1 MNGKQLKNSILQWA
15 IQGKLVPPVCR
26 QAGKTLMTNPVPREK
41 GKECWFTYVIECEDG
56 SFYKGFTDN
65 LLRCYQQHCN
75 GTGADY
81 TKTHKPKQLYYWEM
95 HYSKEAALQRE
106 KYLKSGVG
114 REWFKKEVVDKP
126 ENFEP
131 ASVLLEK
138 IRQEKE
144 RLIKEKKIK
153 RDKNAS
159 IIYRGEDNSYYEK
172 MLATGEVKCIDEEVP
187 FEIPQG
193 WEWTRIG
200 NIFNHTS
207 GKQQSSSNKGGG
219 TPQKFIT
226 TSNLYWGHFILDNV
240 KVMNFTDEEIKTCSA
255 TKGDLLVC
263 EGGAGYGRSAIWN
276 EDYDICLQNHV
287 HRLRPCVSGI
297 CEYVY
302 HFIYLLKES
311 NNLASVG
318 TAMPGLSANRLKG
331 LLLPFPP
338 LSEQRRI
345 VAKLAELL
353 PQIEKYNNVQNKLD
367 ELNTTIKDCLK
378 KSILQ
383 EAIQG
388 KLVPQLAEEGR
399 AQELLEQIKAEK
411 RKLVKEGKLKKSAL
425 SDSVIFGG
433 DDNKYCEKIGK
444 SVQCIDEEIPFEIPE
459 SWVWCKFQDIA
470 NSELGKTMNKASD
483 KGGEVPYLCSINVYW
498 DKVDLSNV
506 KVAPFSI
513 AEKEKYLLQK
523 GDLLICEGGEVG
535 RCAIWSNDKTM
546 YYQNALHRV
555 RFYGDISSK
564 FIQNVIRSYK
574 TMGIIDKNSKGMTIK
589 HFTKTALN
597 SLYVPLPPFQE
608 QQRIVAQIEKLFEQ
622 LH

>member
-1 MNGKQLKNSILQWA
+1 MS
-15 IQGKLVPPVCR
+15 
-26 QAGKTLMTNPVPREK
+26 
-41 GKECWFTYVIECEDG
+41 
-56 SFYKGFTDN
+56 
-65 LLRCYQQHCN
+65 
-75 GTGADY
+75 
-81 TKTHKPKQLYYWEM
+81 
-95 HYSKEAALQRE
+95 
-106 KYLKSGVG
+106 
-114 REWFKKEVVDKP
+114 
-126 ENFEP
+126 
-131 ASVLLEK
+131 
-138 IRQEKE
+138 
-144 RLIKEKKIK
+144 
-153 RDKNAS
+153 
-159 IIYRGEDNSYYEK
+159 SYYEK
-172 MLATGEVKCIDEEVP
+172 ILATGEVKCIDEEIP
-187 FEIPQG
+187 FEVPKG

-226 TSNLYWGHFILDNV
+226 TSNLYWGHFILDNI
-240 KVMNFTDEEIKTCSA
+240 KVMNFTDDEIKTCSA

-378 KSILQ
+378 KSILR

-388 KLVPQLAEEGR
+388 KLVPQIAEEGT
-399 AQELLEQIKAEK
+399 AQELLEQIEMEK
-411 RKLVKEGKLKKSAL
+411 QNLVKEGKLKKSTFA
-425 SDSVIFGG
+425 SSVIFRG
-433 DDNKYCEKIGK
+433 DDNKYYEKIGK
-444 SVQCIDEEIPFEIPE
+444 LVQCIDEEIPFEIPE

-523 GDLLICEGGEVG
+523 GDLLICEGGEAG

-555 RFYGDISSK
+555 RFYGNISSK
-564 FIQNVIRSYK
+564 FIQNVISIYK
-574 TMGIIDKNSKGMTIK
+574 TMGIIDKKSKGMTIK

-597 SLYVPLPPFQE
+597 SLYVPLPPVQE
-608 QQRIVAQIEKLFEQ
+608 QKRIVAQIEKLFEQ
-622 LH
+622 LR

>member
-15 IQGKLVPPVCR
+15 IQGKLVPQDPH
-26 QAGKTLMTNPVPREK
+26 
-41 GKECWFTYVIECEDG
+41 D
-56 SFYKGFTDN
+56 
-65 LLRCYQQHCN
+65 
-75 GTGADY
+75 
-81 TKTHKPKQLYYWEM
+81 
-95 HYSKEAALQRE
+95 
-106 KYLKSGVG
+106 
-114 REWFKKEVVDKP
+114 
-126 ENFEP
+126 EP
-131 ASVLLEK
+131 ASVLLDK

-187 FEIPQG
+187 FEVPKG

-226 TSNLYWGHFILDNV
+226 TSNLYWGHFVLDNV

-302 HFIYLLKES
+302 YFIYLLKES

-331 LLLPFPP
+331 LLLPFPS
-338 LSEQRRI
+338 LTEQMRI
-345 VAKLAELL
+345 VLKLEGLL
-353 PQIEKYNNVQNKLD
+353 PQIDKYSKVQNQLD
-367 ELNTTIKDCLK
+367 ELNTTIRESLK

-388 KLVPQLAEEGR
+388 KLVPQIEEEGT
-399 AQELLEQIKAEK
+399 AKELLDQIKAEK
-411 RKLVKEGKLKKSAL
+411 QELVKEGKLKKSAL
-425 SDSVIFGG
+425 NDSVIFRG
-433 DDNKYCEKIGK
+433 DDNKYYQLINNKYQSLNEKLFFKIPTSWCWVQLRQVAMVARGGSPRPIKDYLTDSEDGINWIKIGDTEQGGKYINATKEKICPKGVSKSRFVHKGDFLLTNSMSFGRPYITNIDGCIHDGWLVISPFSNTYNQNFLYYLLSSNFAYRQFVGK
-444 SVQCIDEEIPFEIPE
+444 VAGG
-459 SWVWCKFQDIA
+459 VVK
-470 NSELGKTMNKASD
+470 NLNSD
-483 KGGEVPYLCSINVYW
+483 K
-498 DKVDLSNV
+498 
-506 KVAPFSI
+506 VA
-513 AEKEKYLLQK
+513 
-523 GDLLICEGGEVG
+523 D
-535 RCAIWSNDKTM
+535 AI
-546 YYQNALHRV
+546 
-555 RFYGDISSK
+555 F
-564 FIQNVIRSYK
+564 
-574 TMGIIDKNSKGMTIK
+574 
-589 HFTKTALN
+589 
-597 SLYVPLPPFQE
+597 PLPPLEE